1 MALRRLSP
9 VGVGGIILGILLL
22 KQRAACILGGT
33 AVFSEVIKWV
43 RSMEDFWEVSL
54 ICCGQQ
60 LNKMERFGMAYH
72 LALIGGEEF
81 SDNFQAI
88 HASLAAGRGRNSRVV
103 FLPTPAAND
112 GTETIEHWCAL
123 AREKL
128 SALET
133 IVETPRVVDR
143 ESADDPRHAKQV
155 AEADWVYLGGGYA
168 QVALPLLRGTKVMEA
183 LISAKER
190 GALISGASA
199 GAMMMGEQ
207 AIVITP
213 GLLEDIGKYWESGA
227 PPEWDPPAP
236 PLISGLGWLPKT
248 VVAPHFDRPWFSH
261 KWLERGFLP
270 KGFTLIG
277 IDECTTLAQRTDGR
291 WEAFGLG
298 SITIYHPGKETARY
312 TAGDTFAL

>member
-1 MALRRLSP
+1 M
-9 VGVGGIILGILLL
+9 VGSYEAGKRQG
-22 KQRAACILGGT
+22 RFLGGEPDMLQPT
-33 AVFSEVIKWV
+33 NTI
-43 RSMEDFWEVSL
+43 RMENFDMSY
-54 ICCGQQ
+54 
-60 LNKMERFGMAYH
+60 N

-88 HASLAAGRGRNSRVV
+88 HANLAVERGRKTRVA

-112 GTETIEHWCAL
+112 GAETIEHWCAL

-128 SALET
+128 SALEA

-168 QVALPLLRGTKVMEA
+168 HVAFPILQGTKVMDS
-183 LISAKER
+183 LHSAKEH

-207 AIVITP
+207 TIVITP
-213 GLLEDIGKYWESGA
+213 ELLEDIGKYWESGT
-227 PPEWDPPAP
+227 PPDWDPPAP
-236 PLISGLGWLPKT
+236 PLIPGLGWLPKT
-248 VVAPHFDRPWFSH
+248 VVAPHFDRPWFSR

-270 KGFTLIG
+270 YGFTLIG
-277 IDECTTLAQRTDGR
+277 IDECTTLAQRTDGN
-291 WEAFGLG
+291 WEVFGLG
-298 SITIYHPGKETARY
+298 SVTIHKPGKEPARY
-312 TAGDTFAL
+312 IAGDAFVF